1 MHPFIYFHTADC
13 TSSYIFLYA
22 CNTKINVVP
31 KMALELLIIYTYQR
45 VGVIFPIPLFWHLE
59 RVV

>member
-13 TSSYIFLYA
+13 TSSYIFFYA

-31 KMALELLIIYTYQR
+31 KMALELLVIYTYQR
-45 VGVIFPIPLFWHLE
+45 VGVIFPIPASF
-59 RVV
+59 